1 MSNMSNMSNMK
12 EIIRIAGAFVGVV
25 VGAGFASGQEIMQFF
40 TSFGMSGMTGVVVSS
55 LFFIF
60 LAMALATLGQHFHST
75 SHKDVIHAICG
86 KVLGTFV
93 DALITFFMFA
103 ITVVMLAGGGALLE
117 QLAGIPRLWG
127 SIGVTVLTV
136 GIVCLEIRKVISFIG
151 SITPVLMFLVLSVA
165 VTAIAGRDAGLE
177 ALETAAAQQPRAAAH
192 WLIAALLYVS
202 YNIMAG
208 APFLVIMGG
217 QAAHRKTALWGGVLG
232 GALLAV
238 LMLLIAGGML
248 AQVDKL
254 EGVPL
259 PMLLMAS
266 QTAPWL
272 GIIMGVAIFGMILN
286 TAVGVLYSF
295 SARLFEPG
303 TARFRSGTI
312 IAGLLAFLG
321 SLAGFIQLVGTVY
334 PFFGYLGF
342 ILIACTVAGWLRHRK
357 PPKLGSDPNY

>member
-1 MSNMSNMSNMK
+1 MSNIK

-40 TSFGMSGMTGVVVSS
+40 TSFGMSGMVGVVVSGI
-55 LFFIF
+55 LFIF
-60 LAMALATLGQHFHST
+60 LAMALASLGQHFRST
-75 SHKDVIHAICG
+75 SHKDVVRNICG

-136 GIVCLEIRKVISFIG
+136 AIVCLDIRKVIGFIG
-151 SITPVLMFLVLSVA
+151 SITPVLMLMVFVV
-165 VTAIAGRDAGLE
+165 AIAAFVGRDTDLDTLQA
-177 ALETAAAQQPRAAAH
+177 AAAQQPQAAAH
-192 WLIAALLYVS
+192 WLIAAVLYVS

-217 QAAHRKTALWGGVLG
+217 QAQDRKTALWGGVLG
-232 GALLAV
+232 GALLTG
-238 LMLLIAGGML
+238 LMLLIAGGMF

-254 EGVPL
+254 SGIAL
-259 PMLLMAS
+259 PMLLMA
-266 QTAPWL
+266 THIAPWL
-272 GIIMGVAIFGMILN
+272 GIIMGLAIFGMILN

-295 SARLFEPG
+295 SARLFQPG

-312 IAGLLAFLG
+312 IAGVLAFLG

-334 PFFGYLGF
+334 PFFGYLGL
-342 ILIACTVAGWLRHRK
+342 ILIAATITGWLRHR
-357 PPKLGSDPNY
+357 